1 MRIIKIVIS
10 TFLFWGLGINGFCID
25 VSQNPTVDFGIINY
39 LYNGAGFGQVTI
51 SDSGTPS
58 TDGAGYMMNQSG
70 GSAGTV
76 GFSIN
81 FFENLLGGRNITLTT
96 KTDSYTTQQSASCG
110 RVTIS
115 NIHTTGGANTA
126 DKQASTNSPATFP
139 IGATLTLDSFVSST
153 PCTIQETFSAAMTG
167 SNLWG
172 SKDASLTIRVQ
183 IIPNMAVSHDSAALN
198 FGTICRSTTQ
208 QQVLTIAPDGGVS
221 GTYVCPTQNTSADS
235 FTVTGNIG
243 QSFYVTLPNTVTITN
258 GSTNL
263 TVSNLTSSCTN
274 NCVLTDNHYTFTVGG
289 TLTIPAGVSV
299 GHYQNNYTVT
309 INY

>member
-1 MRIIKIVIS
+1 MKIIKVVIS
-10 TFLFWGLGINGFCID
+10 TFLFWGLGVNGFCID

-58 TDGAGYMMNQSG
+58 TGGAGYIMNQSG

-81 FFENLLGGRNITLTT
+81 FLENLLGGRNITLTT

-110 RVTIS
+110 QVTIS

-126 DKQASTNSPATFP
+126 SKQASTNSPATFP
-139 IGATLTLDSFVSST
+139 IGATLTLDSFVSSS

-183 IIPNMAVSHDSAALN
+183 IIPNMAVTHDSAALN

-243 QSFYVTLPNTVTITN
+243 QSFNVNLPNTVTISN

-263 TVSNLTSSCTN
+263 TVSNLTPSCSS
-274 NCVLTDNHYTFTVGG
+274 NCQLTANTYNLKVGG
-289 TLTIPAGVSV
+289 TLTVPAGTPLGTYQGNYQVSIT
-299 GHYQNNYTVT
+299 Y
-309 INY
+309 

>member
-1 MRIIKIVIS
+1 MKITKIVIS
-10 TFLFWGLGINGFCID
+10 TFLFLGLGVNGFCID

-39 LYNGAGFGQVTI
+39 LYGASGSSQVTI
-51 SDSGTPS
+51 SEAGVASTGGSG
-58 TDGAGYMMNQSG
+58 YILNQSG

-76 GFSIN
+76 GFSISGILEII
-81 FFENLLGGRNITLTT
+81 FGRSISLEIKTGTYTT
-96 KTDSYTTQQSASCG
+96 KQSASCG

-115 NIHTTGGANTA
+115 NVRTTGGTSGSGSAG
-126 DKQASTNSPATFP
+126 SGSPATFP
-139 IGATLTLDSFVSST
+139 IGATLTLDSFVSSS
-153 PCTIQETFSAAMTG
+153 PCTIQETFTSAMTG
-167 SNLWG
+167 SNWLG

-183 IIPNMAVSHDSAALN
+183 IIPNMAVTHDSAALN

-243 QSFYVTLPNTVTITN
+243 QSFNVNLQNSTTITN

-263 TVSNLTSSCTN
+263 TVSNLTPSCSS
-274 NCVLTDNHYTFTVGG
+274 NCQLTANTYNLTVGG
-289 TLTIPAGVSV
+289 TLTVPSGTPT
-299 GHYQNNYTVT
+299 GEYTGNYNLSIT
-309 INY
+309 Y